1 MQQMTTDQKIILNDE
16 NKDTNKLYWIDRFNK
31 FNMRAR
37 TQLNCREPTDLI
49 WPHS

>member
-31 FNMRAR
+31 FNDESKNT
-37 TQLNCREPTDLI
+37 TQL
-49 WPHS
+49 